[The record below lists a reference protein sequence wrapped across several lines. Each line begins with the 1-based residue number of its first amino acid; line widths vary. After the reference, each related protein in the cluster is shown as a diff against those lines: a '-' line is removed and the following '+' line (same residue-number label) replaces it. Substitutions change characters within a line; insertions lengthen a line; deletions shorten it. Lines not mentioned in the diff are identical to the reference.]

1 MSNYLAVATVTAIL
15 QRILQ
20 SAVQLDVD
28 GVRVT
33 TLQPRNIGNGTPET
47 GINLFLYHV
56 ARNPALNNA
65 DATPFRS
72 KGTPIKRQAAVDL
85 YYMVS
90 FYGNDTELI
99 PQRLL
104 GSVVRTF
111 NDYSTV
117 SMEAI
122 QEALADPTY
131 RFLEGSNLANQ
142 LQQLLVVPLEMNLD
156 NLSKVWS
163 VFFQAPYMLSLVY
176 KVTVVT
182 IDGDESFKRALPVSD
197 RNLGGAVPFPNRPV
211 VEQVVSATGKLEPIL
226 ANSTLQIRGKYLAN
240 DITQVRI
247 GGFELSPLEVSE
259 NQITLILADVPIDF
273 LRAGVQSLQVIH
285 QIPIGAANLNNG
297 NRAVDSN
304 VAPFILRPTIKQ
316 ISIEQQNRPM
326 DELRSLILSL
336 QVDVMVGIKQRVV
349 LVMNEWSIDEPI
361 GYQFEVESRNL
372 DTDTVIFNLTGV
384 KPAIYLLRLQID
396 GAESLLDIDNDET
409 SPTYGWFN
417 APRIQIS

>member
-20 SAVQLDVD
+20 SAVQLDID

-33 TLQPRNIGNGTPET
+33 TLQPRDIGNGTPET

-90 FYGNDTELI
+90 FYGNDTELM

-111 NDYSTV
+111 NDYSV
-117 SMEAI
+117 ISVEAI

-131 RFLEGSNLANQ
+131 RFLEDSNLANQ
-142 LQQLLVVPLEMNLD
+142 FQQLLVVPLEINLD

-197 RNLGGAVPFPNRPV
+197 CNLGGVVPFPNRPL

-226 ANSTLQIRGKYLAN
+226 ASSTLQIRGKHLASN
-240 DITQVRI
+240 ITQVRI
-247 GGFELSPLEVSE
+247 GGFELSPSEVSE
-259 NQITLILADVPIDF
+259 NQITLILADVPVDF

-285 QIPIGAANLNNG
+285 RIPIGTANANNG

-304 VAPFILRPTIKQ
+304 VAPFVLRPSIKQ
-316 ISIEQQNRPM
+316 INIEQQNRPM
-326 DELRSLILSL
+326 DELRSLVLSL

-349 LVMNEWSIDEPI
+349 LVMNEWSIDTPI
-361 GYQFEVESRNL
+361 GYQFEAESLNIDS
-372 DTDTVIFNLTGV
+372 DTIIFYLTGV
-384 KPAIYLLRLQID
+384 KPATYLLRVQID
-396 GAESLLDIDNDET
+396 GAESLLSSDRDET
-409 SPTYGWFN
+409 STTYGWFN
-417 APRIQIS
+417 APRIEIS

>member
-20 SAVQLDVD
+20 STVQLDID

-65 DATPFRS
+65 DAKPFRS
-72 KGTPIKRQAAVDL
+72 QGTPIKRQTAVDL
-85 YYMVS
+85 YYMIS

-111 NDYSTV
+111 NDYSTISV
-117 SMEAI
+117 EAI

-131 RFLEGSNLANQ
+131 RFLERSNLANQ
-142 LQQLLVVPLEMNLD
+142 LQQLLIVPLEMNLD

-182 IDGDESFKRALPVSD
+182 IEGDESLKRALPVSD
-197 RNLGGAVPFPNRPV
+197 RHLGGVVPFANRPV
-211 VEQVVSATGKLEPIL
+211 VEEVFSVIGKLEPIL
-226 ANSTLQIRGKYLAN
+226 ANSSLHIRGKYLASN
-240 DITQVRI
+240 VTQVRI
-247 GGFELSPLEVSE
+247 GGFELSPSSVSE
-259 NQITLILADVPIDF
+259 NQITLVLANVPVDF

-285 QIPIGAANLNNG
+285 QIPIGTDNQNNE

-304 VAPFILRPTIKQ
+304 VAPFVLRPTIKQ
-316 ISIEQQNRPM
+316 FHSKQQNLPI
-326 DELRSLILSL
+326 DELRSLRVTV

-349 LVMNEWSIDEPI
+349 LAMNELSIDQPI
-361 GYQFEVESRNL
+361 GYQFAAESRNV
-372 DTDTVIFNLTGV
+372 DTDTLIFNLTKV
-384 KPAIYLLRLQID
+384 KPAAYLLRLQVD
-396 GAESLLDIDNDET
+396 GAESLLSIDSDET

-417 APRIQIS
+417 TPKIEIS